1 MKKGGKIALTVFN
14 FIAVIGVFLYGLAF
28 IFVGLFAEALA
39 AVFVGVASGG
49 QAQVNDSEI
58 IRIFTTPAL
67 LLMATSIVALVAT
80 ILLIVSFKKPVK
92 GLQIA
97 LGVSYGLCAI
107 LVIVAIVL
115 LLVKMTFDQGSIAG
129 IIAIIVVALLHVALY
144 VLSALFGGFKPAF
157 KKEAAPSVE

>member
-49 QAQVNDSEI
+49 EATVDGEI
-58 IRIFTTPAL
+58 VRMFTTPAL
-67 LLMATSIVALVAT
+67 LLMATSVVALVAT

-115 LLVKMTFDQGSIAG
+115 LLMKMSFDQGSIAA
-129 IIAIIVVALLHVALY
+129 IIGIIVVALLHVALY

-157 KKEAAPSVE
+157 KKEAAPSEE